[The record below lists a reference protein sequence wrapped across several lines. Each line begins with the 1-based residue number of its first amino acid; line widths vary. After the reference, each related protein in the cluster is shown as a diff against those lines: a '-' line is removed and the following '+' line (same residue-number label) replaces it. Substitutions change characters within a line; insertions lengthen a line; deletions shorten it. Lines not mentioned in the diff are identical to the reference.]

1 MVVYKATKYNT
12 IEPLPDLDV
21 YTFLFKPNEFNLKFP
36 ADRKVVI
43 DGHTGRSLTH
53 SQVRDL
59 SSRMAAGWVN
69 KVGLKKGDIV
79 ASFAPNQ
86 YDHIVVYL
94 SLLAAKCTVTPGN
107 PMYTEAEFQHQI
119 SNSGAKALITVP
131 ELLPVLLKVCARVG
145 IPKDRIFLYGE
156 KDHDGLKSVYSVM
169 ASVPE
174 GRHIEYPVQGLSSKE
189 DVAFICYSSGTT
201 GLAKGVML
209 THQNLIAQAL
219 ITMETDKH
227 AHNELDMTLCFLPLY
242 HIYGLTVLCFN
253 AFYKLLPVVI
263 IPKFELKTYLELVQ
277 KYRITLLS
285 IVPPVA
291 VQLAKDPLVL
301 KYDLT
306 SVRIIQCGA
315 APLGKEH
322 TDNLLSRIPGYLIQ
336 SYGMTETTSAIIQSG
351 YDGTA
356 IGSVGIVCPSVECKI
371 VDEQGNELG
380 DDQEGEI
387 LVRGPS
393 IMKGYYNNPE
403 ANAKTFTKDGW
414 MKTGD
419 VVKFDSAKQEF
430 FVMDRLKELIKVKGF
445 QVAPAELESL
455 LLGMSEVND
464 CCVIGVYSSEE
475 ATEYPRAYV
484 VRSSITAK
492 DDDATLAKR
501 IEEFVAKNVTGY
513 KKLRGGVYFLDQIPK
528 SPSGKILRRRIRE
541 LAKEQD
547 KAEKLPA
554 KL

>member
-1 MVVYKATKYNT
+1 MVIYRATKYDS
-12 IEPLPDLDV
+12 IEPLPDLDL
-21 YTFLFKPNEFNLKFP
+21 YTFYFKPNEFNTKFP

-43 DGHTGRSLTH
+43 DGLTGKSLTH

-59 SSRMAAGWVN
+59 SGRMAAGWVDN
-69 KVGLKKGDIV
+69 IGLKQGDIV
-79 ASFAPNQ
+79 ASFAPNH

-94 SLLAAKCTVTPGN
+94 SLLAAKCTITPGN
-107 PMYTEAEFQHQI
+107 PMYTEAEFLHQI
-119 SNSGAKALITVP
+119 SNSGAKALVTVP
-131 ELLPVLLKVCARVG
+131 ELLPVLLKVCAKVG
-145 IPKDRIFLYGE
+145 IPKSRIFMYGE
-156 KDHDGLKSVYSVM
+156 NDYQEFKSVYSIM
-169 ASVPE
+169 SST
-174 GRHIEYPVQGLSSKE
+174 RDIEYPVQGLNSKE

-227 AHNELDMTLCFLPLY
+227 AHNEHDKSLCFLPLY

-263 IPKFELKTYLELVQ
+263 IPRFDLKTYLELVQ

-291 VQLAKDPLVL
+291 VQLSKDPLVL
-301 KYDLT
+301 KYDLS

-322 TDNLLSRIPGYLIQ
+322 TDNLLARIPGYLIQ
-336 SYGMTETTSAIIQSG
+336 SYGMTETTSAVVQSG

-356 IGSVGIVCPSVECKI
+356 VGSVGIVCPSVECKI
-371 VDEQGNELG
+371 VDEQENELG

-387 LVRGPS
+387 LIRGPS

-403 ANAKTFTKDGW
+403 ANAKTFAEGGW
-414 MKTGD
+414 LKTGD
-419 VVKFDSAKQEF
+419 VLRFDSKKQEF

-455 LLGMSEVND
+455 LLGMPEVND
-464 CCVIGVYSSEE
+464 CCVIGVYHTDE

-484 VRSSITAK
+484 VPAPSLKADENLKKAIT
-492 DDDATLAKR
+492 DY
-501 IEEFVAKNVTGY
+501 VAKNVTGY
-513 KKLRGGVYFLDQIPK
+513 KRLRGGVRFLDVIPK

-547 KAEKLPA
+547 TPVKANL
-554 KL
+554 

>member
-1 MVVYKATKYNT
+1 MVIYKATNYSS
-12 IEPLPDLDV
+12 IEPLPDLDL
-21 YTFLFKPNEFNLKFP
+21 YTFLFKPNEFNTKFP
-36 ADRKVVI
+36 VDRKVVI
-43 DGHTGRSLTH
+43 DGLTGRSLTH
-53 SQVRDL
+53 GQVRDI
-59 SSRMAAGWVN
+59 SSRMAAGWVD
-69 KVGLKKGDIV
+69 KIGLKKGDVV

-86 YDHIVVYL
+86 YDHVAVYL
-94 SLLAAKCTVTPGN
+94 SLLAAKCTITPGN
-107 PMYTEAEFQHQI
+107 PQYTEAEFEHQI
-119 SNSGAKALITVP
+119 SNSGAKTLITVP
-131 ELLPVLLKVCARVG
+131 QLLPVLLKVCDRVG
-145 IPKDRIFLYGE
+145 IARNRIFMYGE
-156 KDHDGLKSVYSVM
+156 RDYEGFKSVYSIMVD
-169 ASVPE
+169 
-174 GRHIEYPVQGLSSKE
+174 RQIEYPVQGLRSN
-189 DVAFICYSSGTT
+189 DDIAFICYSSGTT

-227 AHNELDMTLCFLPLY
+227 AHTEHDKSLCFLPLY

-263 IPKFELKTYLELVQ
+263 IPKFDLKIYLELVQ
-277 KYRITLLS
+277 KYRISLLS

-291 VQLAKDPLVL
+291 VQLGKDPLVP
-301 KYDLT
+301 KYDLK

-322 TDNLLSRIPGYLIQ
+322 IDNLMGRIPAILIQ
-336 SYGMTETTSAIIQSG
+336 SYGMTETTSAIIQSRYEG
-351 YDGTA
+351 SA
-356 IGSVGIVCPSVECKI
+356 IGAVGVVCPSVECKLI
-371 VDEQGNELG
+371 DENGKELG

-387 LVRGPS
+387 VVRGPS

-403 ANAKTFTKDGW
+403 ANERTFMEGGW
-414 MKTGD
+414 MRTGD
-419 VVKFDSAKQEF
+419 VCKFDSSKQEF

-455 LLGMSEVND
+455 LLSLPDVLD
-464 CCVIGVYSSEE
+464 CCVIGVYNSEE

-484 VRSSITAK
+484 VPSPYVTADEALVK
-492 DDDATLAKR
+492 K
-501 IEEFVAKNVTGY
+501 ISNHVAKNVTGY
-513 KKLRGGVYFLDQIPK
+513 KRLRGGVRFIEQIPK

-547 KAEKLPA
+547 AKDVKA